1 MSEKGIP
8 DAPSLRTAMRT
19 HRKPFHFVR
28 KGVLLVALG
37 LFATAGALAVV
48 QPAEKPVV
56 YTQQSVLP
64 LPMIEVLAE
73 PASSDPFIS
82 ETVIRRGDTLA
93 DLLQRLHVQ
102 EAGLQSFLIQEP
114 AARSIYKL
122 YPGRVIRAAHDHE
135 GRLVSLRY
143 DHTPGIRHEGQ
154 FVSRWLEISPDGEGG
169 FTAAEREQV
178 ADTQIR
184 IAEGVINSSLFGA
197 TDAAGIPDHI
207 TLQMAEILSSKVDFM
222 RDLRKGDSFRVVYET
237 YASEGRDVGAGR
249 VLAVEF
255 MNKDKTY
262 DAVWFTPEASSGG
275 YYDFDGRSLQGAFLR
290 NALKFTRISS
300 TFGGRRHPVHGGWR
314 RHNGVD
320 YAAPSGT
327 PIRATADGVI
337 KFAGWQRGYG
347 NTIIIEHHNN
357 ITTLYA
363 HQKGFAK
370 NIKQGVKVGQGDH
383 IGYVGS
389 TGWSTGPHLH
399 YEFRVNNKAVD
410 PLSLDLPVA
419 RTLSPAERKQFDTVL
434 AQYREQIQLLGG
446 TSIAAAKQ
454 DGETADATQLA
465 SSE

>member
-8 DAPSLRTAMRT
+8 DTPSLRTAMRA

-28 KGVLLVALG
+28 KGLLLLALG
-37 LFATAGALAVV
+37 LFGTAGALAVV
-48 QPAEKPVV
+48 QPPEKPVV
-56 YTQQSVLP
+56 YTEQSVLP
-64 LPMIEVLAE
+64 LPEIEVLSEA
-73 PASSDPFIS
+73 ATSDPFIS

-93 DLLQRLHVQ
+93 ALLQRLHVQ
-102 EAGLQSFLIQEP
+102 ESGLQTFLIQEP

-122 YPGRVIRAAHDHE
+122 YPGRVIRAALDHE

-143 DHTPGIRHEGQ
+143 DHTPGTRDEGRY
-154 FVSRWLEISPDGEGG
+154 VSRWLEITPEGDGR
-169 FTAAEREQV
+169 FTAVEHEQV

-184 IAEGVINSSLFGA
+184 IAEGEIASSLFGA

-207 TLQMAEILSSKVDFM
+207 TFQMAEILSSKIDFM
-222 RDLRKGDSFRVVYET
+222 RDLRKGDRFRIVYET
-237 YASEGRDVGAGR
+237 YSSEGRDVGAGR
-249 VLAVEF
+249 VLALEF
-255 MNKDKTY
+255 LNKDKVY
-262 DAVWFTPEASSGG
+262 DAVWFQPESSSGG
-275 YYDFDGRSLQGAFLR
+275 YYDFEGRSLQGAFLR

-314 RHNGVD
+314 QHNGVD

-327 PIRATADGVI
+327 PIHATADGVI

-347 NTIIIEHHNN
+347 NTIIIEHPNN

-370 NIKQGVKVGQGDH
+370 GIKKGVKISQGTH

-410 PLSLDLPVA
+410 PLSVDLPVA
-419 RTLSPAERKQFDTVL
+419 RSLEPEERKQFNTVM
-434 AQYREQIQLLGG
+434 AQYRDHIQLLRGPA
-446 TSIAAAKQ
+446 IATASGDDAEAA
-454 DGETADATQLA
+454 QLA
-465 SSE
+465 SKQ

>member
-8 DAPSLRTAMRT
+8 DTRSLRAAARA

-28 KGVLLVALG
+28 KGLLLLALG
-37 LFATAGALAVV
+37 LFGTAGALAVV
-48 QPAEKPVV
+48 QPPEKPVV
-56 YTQQSVLP
+56 YTEESVLP
-64 LPMIEVLAE
+64 LPEIEVLSGAT
-73 PASSDPFIS
+73 SSDPFIS
-82 ETVIRRGDTLA
+82 ETVILRGDTLA
-93 DLLQRLHVQ
+93 ALLQRLHVQ
-102 EAGLQSFLIQEP
+102 EPGLQTFLIQEP
-114 AARSIYKL
+114 SARSIYKL
-122 YPGRVIRAAHDHE
+122 YPGRVIRAALDHE

-143 DHTPGIRHEGQ
+143 DHTPGTRDEGR
-154 FVSRWLEISPDGEGG
+154 FVSRWLEITPDGEGG
-169 FTAAEREQV
+169 FVAEEREQV

-184 IAEGVINSSLFGA
+184 IAEGEIRSSLFGA

-207 TLQMAEILSSKVDFM
+207 TLQMAEILSSKIDFM
-222 RDLRKGDSFRVVYET
+222 KDLRKGDRFRVVYET
-237 YASEGRDVGAGR
+237 YNTEGRSVGAGR

-255 MNKDKTY
+255 LNKDKVY
-262 DAVWFTPEASSGG
+262 DAVWFEPESSSGG
-275 YYDFDGRSLQGAFLR
+275 YYDFEGRSLQGAFLR

-370 NIKQGVKVGQGDH
+370 GIKKGVKVSQGQH

-410 PLSLDLPVA
+410 PLSVDLPVA
-419 RTLSPAERKQFDTVL
+419 RTLEPKDREKFNAVI
-434 AQYREQIQLLGG
+434 AQYRDHIQLLQGPA
-446 TSIAAAKQ
+446 IATAP
-454 DGETADATQLA
+454 ETDTAEATQVA
-465 SSE
+465 GNQ